1 MEDRNT
7 CAICGA
13 TCQDAASIGG
23 HAICQVCRR
32 LLDDPVNRVL
42 TEPERE
48 PAQPV
53 SIHIKR

>member
-13 TCQDAASIGG
+13 ACQDAASIGG
-23 HAICQVCRR
+23 NAICPGCQP

-48 PAQPV
+48 PAQPAFT
-53 SIHIKR
+53 HIQR